1 MKIKLLILTCTI
13 TLLPL
18 FAQELS
24 QDIAAKRAYY
34 QKERSELMATR
45 KATES
50 ASHKERIAILER
62 AEQCIQAAKTKE
74 AYRACEEKEKAERE
88 AFLKADKS
96 KKEANHAK
104 AEALKKQMDAD
115 KETLKA
121 KRESHKSMQ

>member
-1 MKIKLLILTCTI
+1 MKIQLLMCT
-13 TLLPL
+13 TALLPL

-24 QDIAAKRAYY
+24 HDIAAKRAYY

-50 ASHKERIAILER
+50 SSHKERIAILER
-62 AEQCIQAAKTKE
+62 AEKCIQVAKTKE

>member
-1 MKIKLLILTCTI
+1 MMIVSLQTVC
-13 TLLPL
+13 
-18 FAQELS
+18 AQELS
-24 QDIAAKRAYY
+24 KDIAAKRAYY
-34 QKERSELMATR
+34 QKERSELIATR

-50 ASHKERIAILER
+50 ASHKERMAILER
-62 AEQCIQAAKTKE
+62 AEKCIQAAKTKE

-88 AFLKADKS
+88 AFHKVDKS
-96 KKEANHAK
+96 KKEANHVK